1 MAIAKHDVAMVR
13 YLIEAGARPTK
24 VDVRRYDYDEGVRD
38 EIHDLLTMHSPD
50 H

>member
-24 VDVRRYDYDEGVRD
+24 EDVNRLDYDEGGK
-38 EIHDLLTMHSPD
+38 EIYELLAMHLPD